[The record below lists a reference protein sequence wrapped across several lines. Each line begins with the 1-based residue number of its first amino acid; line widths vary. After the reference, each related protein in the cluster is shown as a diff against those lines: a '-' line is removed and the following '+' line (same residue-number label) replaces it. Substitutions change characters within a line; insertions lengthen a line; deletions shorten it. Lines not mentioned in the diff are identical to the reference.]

1 MHELATT
8 RAHWNVL
15 AQQTAFAPF
24 DRGIGMA
31 PREMG
36 EGDNWDGY
44 VAERQVLLDW
54 MVEHRTPNPVI
65 LTGDSHQSWVRNV
78 PPDIHQLRRPAGGHR
93 ADGHVGLHR
102 R

>member
-1 MHELATT
+1 MLGAEQRDWLLHELATT
-8 RAHWNVL
+8 RSHWNVI

-24 DRGIGMA
+24 DRRFGAA
-31 PREMG
+31 PRDMG

-54 MVEHRTPNPVI
+54 MVEHQTRNPVI

-78 PPDIHQLRRPAGGHR
+78 PPDIHGSAPRRWPPS
-93 ADGHVGLHR
+93 
-102 R
+102 